1 MRPPKYLG
9 VYSQS
14 LTKADGSHKTFFFVW
29 ELAEADYAVQRLDSA
44 FQPREKARRV
54 SAARFAAY
62 FRAEPSILAMPVTMP
77 DVRALADLP
86 AAPAPDAPAAKAP
99 EVDDALLRRLE
110 SARRAKQ
117 TEVTLRENFR
127 KALLRLKR
135 PRERQAAVTALEQM
149 AAATENIAPVHKHMF
164 RDFGAKLRK
173 TAMPDLALLFGRRA
187 LALAPEDDHAHFN
200 LARILCA
207 LGAYDEAAEHIRI
220 AMRLDAGEAIYPR
233 MLAHIKKE
241 KQLRPGKKPSPAG
254 MPTRASNLPFDRS
267 HTA

>member
-9 VYSQS
+9 VYSQP
-14 LTKADGSHKTFFFVW
+14 LTKADGPRKMFFFVW
-29 ELAEADYAVQRLDSA
+29 ELAEGDYAVQRLDSA

-62 FRAEPSILAMPVTMP
+62 FRAESAILAMPMTML
-77 DVRALADLP
+77 DVRALAGFSAAPAP
-86 AAPAPDAPAAKAP
+86 AAPASRIPK
-99 EVDDALLRRLE
+99 VDDILLRRLE
-110 SARRAKQ
+110 NARRAKQ

-135 PRERQAAVTALEQM
+135 PRERQAAIAALEQM
-149 AAATENIAPVHKHMF
+149 ATATENISPVHKHMF

-187 LALAPEDDHAHFN
+187 LDLAPEDDHAHFN

-207 LGAYDEAAEHIRI
+207 LGAYDEAAEHIRT
-220 AMRLDAGEAIYPR
+220 AMRLDAREAIYPR
-233 MLAHIKKE
+233 MLAHIRKE
-241 KQLRPGKKPSPAG
+241 KQLRLGTNRP
-254 MPTRASNLPFDRS
+254 RQRR
-267 HTA
+267 